1 MSDSVSVSTRL
12 SGRRSR
18 RSRWERTERSGGGGR
33 LDAEKVE
40 AEEKAR
46 ELEQMLPLLLL
57 EISTKMWSTAVFV
70 QCIVCINK

>member
-1 MSDSVSVSTRL
+1 MSTRL

-33 LDAEKVE
+33 LDAENVE